1 MHTKMTPAVSAPTTM
16 TSAVSAHK
24 SFKRFRI
31 PKRIDVIIDKL
42 KNGKNLTKEQDKSMK
57 KIIKESKRDYEK
69 AKNSFR
75 RILFLLRLQND
86 CLFLEEGEILS

>member
-1 MHTKMTPAVSAPTTM
+1 MTLVSAPTTM
-16 TSAVSAHK
+16 TSAVSTHK

-42 KNGKNLTKEQDKSMK
+42 KSEKTLTKEQDEFMN
-57 KIIKESKRDYEK
+57 KIIKESRCDYEK

-75 RILFLLRLQND
+75 RILFLLRIQND
-86 CLFLEEGEILS
+86 CLFLEEGEIVS